1 MTFASLLRAACLS
14 GLALAFAAVGANA
27 AELKRWTGGATPAL
41 ELKDLDG
48 APVRLADYR
57 GKVVL
62 LNFWA
67 TWCEPCRDEMP
78 SMQSLKR
85 RLAGRPFEVLAVNF
99 GESESKVKEFL
110 GRFPVDFRIPLDRF
124 NTARRDWNVKLLP
137 TSFIIGADGSVRY
150 VVVGE
155 FNWADD
161 QAVAPL
167 LQLVP
172 PR

>member
-1 MTFASLLRAACLS
+1 MTFASVLRAVRLS
-14 GLALAFAAVGANA
+14 GFVFALAAGCANA
-27 AELKRWTGGATPAL
+27 AELKPWTGGATPAL

-78 SMQSLKR
+78 SIQSLKR
-85 RLAGRPFEVLAVNF
+85 RLAGRPFEVIAVNY
-99 GESESKVKEFL
+99 GESENKVREYL
-110 GRFPVDFRIPLDRF
+110 ARYPVDFRIPLDRF
-124 NTARRDWNVKLLP
+124 NAVRRDWNVKLLP
-137 TSFIIGADGSVRY
+137 TSFVIGIDGNVRY
-150 VVVGE
+150 VAIGE

-161 QAVAPL
+161 AAVASL
-167 LQLVP
+167 LKLLP